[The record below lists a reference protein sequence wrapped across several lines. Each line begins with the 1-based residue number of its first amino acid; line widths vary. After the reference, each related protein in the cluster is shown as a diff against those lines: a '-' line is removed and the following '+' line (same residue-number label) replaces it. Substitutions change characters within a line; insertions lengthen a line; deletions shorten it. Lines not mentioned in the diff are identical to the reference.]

1 MSDLMSHQRTDLRE
15 HRILYTIN
23 SDRSRFQIL
32 CDYAAAHDLSAKQIE
47 ELVKQLPDY
56 GVKSMLHGSLVVT
69 RPKAELISL
78 AHERAIRARK
88 RA

>member
-1 MSDLMSHQRTDLRE
+1 MR
-15 HRILYTIN
+15 LYTIN

-56 GVKSMLHGSLVVT
+56 GLKSQLHGSLAAL

-78 AHERAIRARK
+78 ANERYKRVRRA
-88 RA
+88 

>member
-1 MSDLMSHQRTDLRE
+1 M
-15 HRILYTIN
+15 LYTIN

-56 GVKSMLHGSLVVT
+56 GLKSQLHGSLLIT

-78 AHERAIRARK
+78 AQERAIRARK